1 MGRTGRVR
9 PRLLSTIL
17 TSSHRSTPRSIPPLA
32 PPRWKAHRSHS
43 GSGPPVGRGTC
54 PLRIYAAATIPRPT
68 AADLGSGSR
77 NWLLHF
83 PQFCPPKRRLCAWSI
98 EAHIAMLPKRRPHD
112 LRRQLAR
119 SSGSAVGS
127 QPTLGSVPFPFE
139 RAAQPVSTR
148 LQNPDLR
155 PWRCR
160 RPRDILGMNN
170 MPMPIGDRSRQPGAA
185 GQMPSGMP
193 VAARPR
199 TIEREGNHPSV

>member
-160 RPRDILGMNN
+160 SRSPRGWSCPRARSLQSLPNGRAGRELAENN
-170 MPMPIGDRSRQPGAA
+170 RHRTG
-185 GQMPSGMP
+185 
-193 VAARPR
+193 VARYC
-199 TIEREGNHPSV
+199 